1 MILVTGGAGFI
12 GSSLVDRLLAAGEA
26 VAALDNFD
34 PFYAPEIKRRNLAA
48 ARRSPRFTLVEG
60 DIRAADVLERAFSD
74 LRPERVVHLA
84 ARAGVRPSIQ
94 DPSGYADVNVT
105 GTARVLEASR
115 LHGVR
120 RFLFGSSSSVYGE
133 SRQVPFR
140 EEMRVDHPVSPYA
153 ATKKA
158 GEELA
163 YAFHHLHGLPVC
175 CLRFFTVYG
184 PRQRPEMAIHKFTRL
199 IDGDQ
204 EVPLFGAGDTS
215 RDYTYIDDI
224 LDGIVAALERPLP
237 GWSVYNLGE
246 SATTRLDALVELIG
260 RALGSKPRLKMLPAQ
275 PGDVPV
281 TFADLT
287 LARRDLGYNP
297 RVPVSE
303 GIPRFVEW
311 YRAEAGMM
319 REAGA

>member
-1 MILVTGGAGFI
+1 
-12 GSSLVDRLLAAGEA
+12 
-26 VAALDNFD
+26 
-34 PFYAPEIKRRNLAA
+34 
-48 ARRSPRFTLVEG
+48 
-60 DIRAADVLERAFSD
+60 
-74 LRPERVVHLA
+74 
-84 ARAGVRPSIQ
+84 
-94 DPSGYADVNVT
+94 
-105 GTARVLEASR
+105 
-115 LHGVR
+115 
-120 RFLFGSSSSVYGE
+120 
-133 SRQVPFR
+133 
-140 EEMRVDHPVSPYA
+140 MRVDHPVSPYA

-163 YAFHHLHGLPVC
+163 YAFHHLYGLPVS

-199 IDGDQ
+199 IDSGQ
-204 EVPLFGAGDTS
+204 EVPVFGAGDTS

-260 RALGSKPRLKMLPAQ
+260 RALDRKPRLKMLPAQ

-287 LARRDLGYNP
+287 LARRELGYNP

-311 YRAEAGMM
+311 YRAEAGSM